1 MMTQPKPITLTK
13 GTVIQADCVL
23 CDYAE
28 AMRCIN
34 EVLGRQLTEQQ
45 EKLHRGAVYAYGL
58 ATGEVP
64 E

>member
-1 MMTQPKPITLTK
+1 MTQLKPMPFKK
-13 GTVIQADCVL
+13 GTVIEADCIL
-23 CDYAE
+23 CDHAE

-34 EVLGRQLTEQQ
+34 EVLGRQVTERQ
-45 EKLHRGAVYAYGL
+45 ESAHRSAVYAHGL

>member
-1 MMTQPKPITLTK
+1 MTQLKPMPFKK
-13 GTVIQADCVL
+13 GTVIEGDCVL

-45 EKLHRGAVYAYGL
+45 EKLHRGAVYTYGL